1 MMSPPANP
9 ANPPVHESI
18 PVPDATSAAG
28 MLSPRSATWIS
39 STSGVTI
46 RVMIMRTDWKTST
59 ATTLMK
65 PPMVA

>member
-1 MMSPPANP
+1 MSPPANP
-9 ANPPVHESI
+9 AKPPVHESS
-18 PVPDATSAAG
+18 PVPPVASAAG
-28 MLSPRSATWIS
+28 MLKPPSATLTS